1 MGSPNLLLAPG
12 AVQPRYAPEYGEPNW
27 KGRGVPRL
35 KAMTEM
41 FSNIVQRTC
50 QNNAQLIIDILVAG
64 LSFIVMILLSSKP
77 SVSQPF

>member
-1 MGSPNLLLAPG
+1 
-12 AVQPRYAPEYGEPNW
+12 
-27 KGRGVPRL
+27 
-35 KAMTEM
+35 MTEM